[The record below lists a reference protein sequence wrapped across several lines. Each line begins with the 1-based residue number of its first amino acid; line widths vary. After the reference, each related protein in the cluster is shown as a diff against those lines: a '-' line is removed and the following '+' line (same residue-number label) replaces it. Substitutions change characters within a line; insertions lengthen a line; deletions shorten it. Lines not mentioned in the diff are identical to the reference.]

1 MMTKV
6 VAITGAS
13 SGIGEAVALHLAA
26 QGTKVVLA
34 ARAKE
39 KLNALADRITDAGG
53 AAVAVSTDVSRRD
66 DLVKVVDAAR
76 RHHGRLDVLV
86 SCAGAMPIGPLD
98 DLALD
103 DWDQMIDVNL
113 QGGLYGIAAA
123 LPVFRQQGSG
133 HFVNFTSTA
142 AHKTTPN
149 QTVHSATKAAA

>member
-1 MMTKV
+1 M
-6 VAITGAS
+6 
-13 SGIGEAVALHLAA
+13 
-26 QGTKVVLA
+26 
-34 ARAKE
+34 
-39 KLNALADRITDAGG
+39 DRITDPGG
-53 AAVAVSTDVSRRD
+53 MAVALSMNVSHRD

-76 RHHGRLDVLV
+76 QHHGHGDVLV

-133 HFVNFTSTA
+133 HFVNCTSTA

-149 QTVHSATKAAA
+149 QTIYSATKAAA